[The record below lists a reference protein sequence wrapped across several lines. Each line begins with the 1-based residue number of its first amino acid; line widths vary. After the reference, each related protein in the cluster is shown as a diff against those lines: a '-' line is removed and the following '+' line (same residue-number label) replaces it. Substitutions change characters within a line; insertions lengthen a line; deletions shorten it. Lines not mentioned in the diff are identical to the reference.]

1 MESLLD
7 ILTSSDPAVRHR
19 SLAAAC
25 AGQSL
30 ETLLDATRTLDD
42 FRRQATNLYQR
53 VRALFFLA
61 AIHRYEIPPRLATS
75 SPSGISSLAYRHL
88 LERRFAESI
97 DEFLRQQAATGPSE
111 ALSSGL
117 AQAYRQFG
125 FQTLA
130 DQVRQSV
137 RQVRGN
143 QWMFR
148 LGHPLDSPLT
158 LRHELRQRP
167 DHDSPF
173 PVLRERTA
181 VRLDFSHSAWSD
193 IFFLGMDFPDG
204 ARVLNVSIDLGVA
217 GQPPQPPI
225 ESFVRVIDRPVLRL
239 TSVDLGATVELTR
252 ISDLFDFGR
261 DHLGLLKAAVI
272 AAGIVPPGMEG
283 SNHALSELLDRLVG
297 PGLGL
302 EVASQV
308 YNLPKGSRLA
318 VSTNLL
324 GSLISLL
331 MRATG
336 QIASLT
342 GPLTENDRRIV
353 AARAIL
359 GEWLGSSGGGWQD
372 SGGVWPGIK
381 LIHGVE
387 AQPSDPEWG
396 ISRGSLL
403 PRHRLLGEDE
413 FSRETRGKLQDSLVL
428 VHGGLAQNV
437 GPILEMVTEKYLL
450 RGEAEWQAR
459 STAIAYLDEILA
471 ALRAG
476 DLRTLAHWTTLNFS
490 GPLQSIIPWTTN
502 RFTDLLIE
510 RARERF
516 GADFWGF
523 LMLGGMAG
531 GGMGFLFDPAC
542 KAAAHAWLAATMSE
556 LKQELEHALP
566 FAMEPVVFTFAVN
579 DRGTWAD
586 LLTGEE
592 AALSSGYYSLLA
604 PQWLLSGQRD
614 LSPLTQLELR
624 RLGNSLASGQMPTGT
639 AHQLLQSVLPRSS
652 TQTTNHQQ
660 LQSWLHRYGFDE
672 RHQEQL
678 RSDLR
683 SGRIGLAQNRLPPTT
698 LIEPVEPGDYIDLR
712 TSPPSAQW
720 QALGTAALE
729 QGQVAVISLAAG
741 AGSRWTE
748 GAGVVKA
755 LHPFCKFRGRHR
767 NFLEVHLAKSRRT
780 SQLAGRPLPHVF
792 TTGYLTDEPIRAHLE
807 QCRSYDYPGPVIIS
821 TGRSVGLRTI
831 PMTRDLRFEW
841 ENLPQQTLDPQREK
855 LRASQRAALLEWAR
869 QQGEGNDYVDN
880 LPQQCLHPVGH
891 WYEVPNLLLNGT
903 LAQLLT
909 THPQLQ
915 YLLLHNV
922 DTLGAHVDPGLL
934 GAHIA
939 SGACLTFE
947 VIQRRVD
954 DRGGGLARVNG
965 QVRILE
971 GLAMPH
977 EDDEFRLPLYNSMT
991 TWIHLDTLLDL
1002 FALTRSQVTDAA
1014 AVSEAVRR
1022 VSRRIPTYV
1031 TLKDV
1036 KKRWGR
1042 GQEDIFPVAQY
1053 EQLWSDMTS
1062 LPELTC
1068 GFIAVPILRGQQ
1080 LKHPAQLDGW
1090 LRDGSAH
1097 YVDSLCDWQ

>member
-1 MESLLD
+1 MESLLE
-7 ILTSSDPAVRHR
+7 ILTADDPAIRNR

-25 AGQSL
+25 SGKSL
-30 ETLLDATRTLDD
+30 EEILGAAQAVDQ
-42 FRRQATNLYQR
+42 FRRRATNLYQR
-53 VRALFFLA
+53 VRAMFFLA
-61 AIHRYEIPPRLATS
+61 AIHRYEIPPRLATR
-75 SPSGISSLAYRHL
+75 SPSCVSPLGYRHL
-88 LERRFAESI
+88 LERRFAEAI
-97 DEFLRQQAATGPSE
+97 DEFLRQQSAAGPSE

-148 LGHPLDSPLT
+148 IGHPLDLPLT
-158 LRHELRQRP
+158 LRRELQQRA
-167 DHDSPF
+167 DSESPF

-181 VRLDFSHSAWSD
+181 VRLDFTHSAWSD
-193 IFFLGMDFPDG
+193 IFFLGMDYPDG
-204 ARVLNVSIDLGVA
+204 AKVLNVSIDLGVA

-239 TSVDLGATVELTR
+239 TSVDLGASVELTR

-261 DHLGLLKAAVI
+261 DYLGLLKAAVI
-272 AAGIVPPGMEG
+272 AAGLVPPGMEG
-283 SNHALSELLDRLVG
+283 SSHDLRELLEQLVG

-381 LIHGVE
+381 LIQGVE
-387 AQPSDPEWG
+387 AGPQDPEWG
-396 ISRGSLL
+396 ISRGTLL
-403 PRHRLLGEDE
+403 PRHRQLTEAE
-413 FSRETRGKLQDSLVL
+413 FSPQTRDKLHDSLIL

-450 RGEAEWQAR
+450 RGESEWDAR
-459 STAIAYLDEILA
+459 QTAIAYLDQILA

-476 DLRTLAHWTTLNFS
+476 DLRALAQWTTRNFA
-490 GPLQSIIPWTTN
+490 GPLQTIIPWTTN

-510 RARERF
+510 RARARF
-516 GADFWGF
+516 GDDFWGF

-531 GGMGFLFDPAC
+531 GGMGFLFDPAR
-542 KAAAHAWLAATMSE
+542 KESAQSWLATTMAE
-556 LKQELEHALP
+556 LKSELEHALP
-566 FAMEPVVFTFAVN
+566 FAMDPVVFTFAVN

-586 LLTGEE
+586 LLTGED
-592 AALSSGYYSLLA
+592 AVFSSGYYSLLA
-604 PQWLLSGQRD
+604 PQWLQSLQRE

-624 RLGNSLASGQMPTGT
+624 RLGSSLASGQMST
-639 AHQLLQSVLPRSS
+639 ATACQLLQSVLPRTASS
-652 TQTTNHQQ
+652 ATSGRQ
-660 LQSWLHRYGFDE
+660 LSDWLHRYGFDPQ
-672 RHQEQL
+672 HQEQL
-678 RSDLR
+678 RADLR

-698 LIEPVEPGDYIDLR
+698 LIEPVQPGDYLDLR
-712 TSPPSAQW
+712 SSPAKAEW
-720 QALGTAALE
+720 QALGSAALAN
-729 QGQVAVISLAAG
+729 GQVAVVSLAAG

-755 LHPFCKFRGRHR
+755 LHPFCKFQGRHR
-767 NFLEVHLAKSRRT
+767 NFLEVHLAKSRQT
-780 SQLAGRPLPHVF
+780 SRLVQRPIPHLF
-792 TTGYLTDEPIRAHLE
+792 TTGYLTDEPIRWHLQ
-807 QCRSYDYPGPVIIS
+807 QCRAYDYPGHVLVS

-855 LRASQRAALLEWAR
+855 LRASQRAALLDWAR
-869 QQGEGNDYVDN
+869 QQGEGSDYVDN
-880 LPQQCLHPVGH
+880 LPSQCLHPVGH

-903 LAQLLT
+903 LAQLLST
-909 THPQLQ
+909 NPELK

-934 GAHIA
+934 GYHIA
-939 SGACLTFE
+939 RGASLTFE

-971 GLAMPH
+971 GLAMPQ

-991 TWIHLDTLLDL
+991 TWINLDELLSL
-1002 FALTRSQVTDAA
+1002 FALRRDQLHDGQVVA
-1014 AVSEAVRR
+1014 EAVRR

-1042 GQEDIFPVAQY
+1042 GQEDIYPVAQY

-1062 LPELTC
+1062 LPELKC
-1068 GFIAVPILRGQQ
+1068 AYIAVPIFRGQQ

-1090 LRDGSAH
+1090 LRDGSAS
-1097 YVDSLCDWQ
+1097 YVNSLCDWE